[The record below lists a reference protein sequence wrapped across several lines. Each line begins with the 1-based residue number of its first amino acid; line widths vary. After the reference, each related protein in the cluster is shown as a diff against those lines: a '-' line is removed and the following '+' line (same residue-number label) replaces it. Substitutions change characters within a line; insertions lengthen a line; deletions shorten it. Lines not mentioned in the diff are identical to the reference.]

1 MTITSFAYL
10 LFLAAGVFIYYLLPR
25 KWQWV
30 ELLGLSIL
38 FYCIV
43 ATPYTLIYILIATA
57 AVYFATAFLEK
68 GGRKAATAGVIA
80 VVINAVLWFALKGYA
95 LWAPLFQVIGI
106 TVKAPVAALGMGYY
120 TLQAV
125 GYILDCYWGN
135 SRPLKNPLQL
145 LLFLCFF
152 PQMITGPISRF
163 CELEDMYEGRG
174 LSYQNL
180 TYGAQ
185 RILWGFFKKL
195 VLAERVGVLVTAIW
209 GDPWQYNG
217 FYSWIAFVAFPLQLY
232 ADFSGCIDIALGTA
246 ELFGISLPE
255 NFNSPFFSRTTQEF
269 WQRWHITLGTWTK
282 DYILYPVLKCSAMQK
297 LSRFLQK
304 KWGKKNGKLAV
315 TAVGMFCVWLFIG
328 LWHGEMKYVVG
339 ESLWYWIL
347 LMLGEIFAKR
357 CKKWKN
363 TLGITEDSFSWHL
376 FQSLRTFL
384 IYAIGIVFF
393 RADNLKEA
401 FSFLGDVGGVLIG
414 RHFNPWVLFD
424 GSMEMLGISSA
435 DLWVIFWGVV
445 LLFVVGALREKYGY
459 AREWVSRQLLPFRWL
474 VWCGLFL
481 FVVLYG
487 KYGAQY
493 DSVNF
498 IYQAF

>member
-1 MTITSFAYL
+1 MTITSFTYL
-10 LFLAAGVFIYYLLPR
+10 LFLAAGVFIYYLIPK

-68 GGRKAATAGVIA
+68 DGRKAATAGVIA

-95 LWAPLFQVIGI
+95 LWAPLFQVMGI

-135 SRPLKNPLQL
+135 SKPLKNPLQL

-163 CELEDMYEGRG
+163 HELEDMYEGRG

-209 GDPWQYNG
+209 GNLLQYNG
-217 FYSWIAFVAFPLQLY
+217 FYSWIAFLAFPLQLY

-246 ELFGISLPE
+246 ELFGIRLPE

-357 CKKWKN
+357 
-363 TLGITEDSFSWHL
+363 
-376 FQSLRTFL
+376 
-384 IYAIGIVFF
+384 
-393 RADNLKEA
+393 
-401 FSFLGDVGGVLIG
+401 
-414 RHFNPWVLFD
+414 
-424 GSMEMLGISSA
+424 
-435 DLWVIFWGVV
+435 
-445 LLFVVGALREKYGY
+445 
-459 AREWVSRQLLPFRWL
+459 
-474 VWCGLFL
+474 
-481 FVVLYG
+481 
-487 KYGAQY
+487 
-493 DSVNF
+493 
-498 IYQAF
+498 

>member
-10 LFLAAGVFIYYLLPR
+10 LFLAAGVFIYYLIPR

-43 ATPYTLIYILIATA
+43 ATPYTLIYVLIATA

-95 LWAPLFQVIGI
+95 LWAPLFQVMGI

-163 CELEDMYEGRG
+163 HELEDMYEGRG

-217 FYSWIAFVAFPLQLY
+217 FYRWIAFVAFPLQLY

-246 ELFGISLPE
+246 ELFGIRLPE

-282 DYILYPVLKCSAMQK
+282 DYILYPVLNVVLCRSFPAFCRKSGGRKTESWQSRQWECSAYGC
-297 LSRFLQK
+297 SSDF
-304 KWGKKNGKLAV
+304 G
-315 TAVGMFCVWLFIG
+315 TA
-328 LWHGEMKYVVG
+328 
-339 ESLWYWIL
+339 
-347 LMLGEIFAKR
+347 R
-357 CKKWKN
+357 
-363 TLGITEDSFSWHL
+363 
-376 FQSLRTFL
+376 
-384 IYAIGIVFF
+384 
-393 RADNLKEA
+393 
-401 FSFLGDVGGVLIG
+401 
-414 RHFNPWVLFD
+414 
-424 GSMEMLGISSA
+424 
-435 DLWVIFWGVV
+435 
-445 LLFVVGALREKYGY
+445 
-459 AREWVSRQLLPFRWL
+459 
-474 VWCGLFL
+474 
-481 FVVLYG
+481 
-487 KYGAQY
+487 
-493 DSVNF
+493 
-498 IYQAF
+498 

>member
-1 MTITSFAYL
+1 MTITSFTYL

-68 GGRKAATAGVIA
+68 DGRKAATAGVIA

-95 LWAPLFQVIGI
+95 LWAPLFQVMGI

-135 SRPLKNPLQL
+135 SKPLKNPLQL

-163 CELEDMYEGRG
+163 HELEDMYEGRG

-209 GDPWQYNG
+209 GNLLQYNG
-217 FYSWIAFVAFPLQLY
+217 FYSWIAFLAFPLQLY

-246 ELFGISLPE
+246 GLFGIRLPE

-269 WQRWHITLGTWTK
+269 WQRWHITLGT
-282 DYILYPVLKCSAMQK
+282 
-297 LSRFLQK
+297 
-304 KWGKKNGKLAV
+304 
-315 TAVGMFCVWLFIG
+315 
-328 LWHGEMKYVVG
+328 
-339 ESLWYWIL
+339 
-347 LMLGEIFAKR
+347 
-357 CKKWKN
+357 
-363 TLGITEDSFSWHL
+363 
-376 FQSLRTFL
+376 
-384 IYAIGIVFF
+384 
-393 RADNLKEA
+393 
-401 FSFLGDVGGVLIG
+401 
-414 RHFNPWVLFD
+414 
-424 GSMEMLGISSA
+424 
-435 DLWVIFWGVV
+435 
-445 LLFVVGALREKYGY
+445 
-459 AREWVSRQLLPFRWL
+459 
-474 VWCGLFL
+474 
-481 FVVLYG
+481 
-487 KYGAQY
+487 
-493 DSVNF
+493 
-498 IYQAF
+498 

>member
-1 MTITSFAYL
+1 M
-10 LFLAAGVFIYYLLPR
+10 
-25 KWQWV
+25 
-30 ELLGLSIL
+30 
-38 FYCIV
+38 
-43 ATPYTLIYILIATA
+43 
-57 AVYFATAFLEK
+57 
-68 GGRKAATAGVIA
+68 
-80 VVINAVLWFALKGYA
+80 
-95 LWAPLFQVIGI
+95 
-106 TVKAPVAALGMGYY
+106 
-120 TLQAV
+120 
-125 GYILDCYWGN
+125 
-135 SRPLKNPLQL
+135 
-145 LLFLCFF
+145 
-152 PQMITGPISRF
+152 
-163 CELEDMYEGRG
+163 
-174 LSYQNL
+174 
-180 TYGAQ
+180 
-185 RILWGFFKKL
+185 
-195 VLAERVGVLVTAIW
+195 
-209 GDPWQYNG
+209 
-217 FYSWIAFVAFPLQLY
+217 AFPLQLY

-246 ELFGISLPE
+246 QLFGIRLPE

-282 DYILYPVLKCSAMQK
+282 DYILYPVLKCGSMQK
-297 LSRFLQK
+297 LSQFLQK
-304 KWGKKNGKLAV
+304 KWGKKSGKLAV
-315 TAVGMFCVWLFIG
+315 TAVGMFCVWMFIG

-347 LMLGEIFAKR
+347 LMLGEIFAKG
-357 CKKWKN
+357 CKKWKS
-363 TLGITEDSFSWHL
+363 TLGITGDSFSWHL

-424 GSMEMLGISSA
+424 GSMEMLGIGSA
-435 DLWVIFWGVV
+435 DLWVIFCGVV
-445 LLFVVGALREKYGY
+445 LLFVAGALREKYGY

-493 DSVNF
+493 DSANF

>member
-1 MTITSFAYL
+1 MTITSFTYL

-95 LWAPLFQVIGI
+95 LWAPLFQVMGI

-135 SRPLKNPLQL
+135 SKPLKNPLQL

-163 CELEDMYEGRG
+163 HELEDMYEGRG

-209 GDPWQYNG
+209 GNLLQYNG

-232 ADFSGCIDIALGTA
+232 ADFSGCIDIALGTVG
-246 ELFGISLPE
+246 LFGIRLPE
-255 NFNSPFFSRTTQEF
+255 NFNSPFF
-269 WQRWHITLGTWTK
+269 
-282 DYILYPVLKCSAMQK
+282 Y
-297 LSRFLQK
+297 
-304 KWGKKNGKLAV
+304 
-315 TAVGMFCVWLFIG
+315 G
-328 LWHGEMKYVVG
+328 L
-339 ESLWYWIL
+339 
-347 LMLGEIFAKR
+347 
-357 CKKWKN
+357 
-363 TLGITEDSFSWHL
+363 
-376 FQSLRTFL
+376 
-384 IYAIGIVFF
+384 
-393 RADNLKEA
+393 
-401 FSFLGDVGGVLIG
+401 
-414 RHFNPWVLFD
+414 
-424 GSMEMLGISSA
+424 
-435 DLWVIFWGVV
+435 
-445 LLFVVGALREKYGY
+445 
-459 AREWVSRQLLPFRWL
+459 
-474 VWCGLFL
+474 
-481 FVVLYG
+481 
-487 KYGAQY
+487 
-493 DSVNF
+493 
-498 IYQAF
+498 

>member
-10 LFLAAGVFIYYLLPR
+10 LFLTVGAGIYYLLP
-25 KWQWV
+25 KKLQWV
-30 ELLGLSIL
+30 ELLVLSLL

-43 ATPYTLIYILIATA
+43 ATPYTLIYVLIATA
-57 AVYFATAFLEK
+57 VTYIAAVSAEK

-80 VVINAVLWFALKGYA
+80 VVINAVLWLALKGYA
-95 LWAPLFQVIGI
+95 LWAPLFQGMGL

-135 SRPLKNPLQL
+135 SKPLKNPLKV
-145 LLFLCFF
+145 LLFLTFF

-163 CELEDMYEGRG
+163 HELEDMYEDRK

-195 VLAERVGVLVTAIW
+195 VLAERVGVLVSAIW
-209 GDPWQYNG
+209 GNPEQYNG

-246 ELFGISLPE
+246 ELFGIRLPE

-282 DYILYPVLKCSAMQK
+282 DYILYPVLKSSPMQK

-315 TAVGMFCVWLFIG
+315 TAVGMFCVWMFIG

-357 CKKWKN
+357 CKKWKSA
-363 TLGITEDSFSWHL
+363 LGITGDSFSWHL

-393 RADNLKEA
+393 RADNLAAA

-424 GSMEMLGISSA
+424 GSVEILGMGTA
-435 DLWVIFWGVV
+435 DLWVSAISVV

-459 AREWVSRQLLPFRWL
+459 AREWVSRQLLPLRWL